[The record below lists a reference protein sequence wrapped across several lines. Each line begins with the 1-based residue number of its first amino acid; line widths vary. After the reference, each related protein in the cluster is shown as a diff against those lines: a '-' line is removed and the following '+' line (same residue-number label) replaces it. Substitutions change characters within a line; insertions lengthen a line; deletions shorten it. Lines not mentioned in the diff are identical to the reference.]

1 MGNNRTVEYA
11 IYRSDLMMLRPDNHC
26 GGVCVS
32 GEALDIAHHSIQNDD
47 CCLTKVGHV
56 IDVKEAFSPQ
66 AEKFRILL
74 LLMICTGVLLAFWAR
89 FPREASTRPMEP
101 IMVETYFNTG
111 WENDS
116 AGGFVWVLNEKN
128 KIIIANNQNVKKS
141 GFLYLQIV
149 GAPCGGSHEVVV
161 TSKSGIPERVSISA
175 NLKSEVQLQLTLEP
189 YERVPVNVYVTGTGC
204 APSATDGRLIRVQ
217 IRQPVFLLS

>member
-1 MGNNRTVEYA
+1 
-11 IYRSDLMMLRPDNHC
+11 MLRLEYHRD
-26 GGVCVS
+26 
-32 GEALDIAHHSIQNDD
+32 EAGISRETLDIAHHSIQIDD

-56 IDVKEAFSPQ
+56 IDIKQAFSPQ
-66 AEKFRILL
+66 AEKFRMLL
-74 LLMICTGVLLAFWAR
+74 LLIVCTGVLLAFWAR

-101 IMVETYFNTG
+101 VMVETYFNAG

-116 AGGFVWVLNEKN
+116 SGGFVWVLNEKN

-149 GAPCGGSHEVVV
+149 GAPCGGSHEIEISDK
-161 TSKSGIPERVSISA
+161 TILLERLSISA
-175 NLKSEVQLQLTLEP
+175 NEKNNLQLKMTLEP
-189 YERVPVNVYVTGTGC
+189 YARVPVFVDVKGEGC
-204 APSATDGRLIRVQ
+204 SPSPTDGRLIRVQ

>member
-1 MGNNRTVEYA
+1 
-11 IYRSDLMMLRPDNHC
+11 MMLRPEYHC
-26 GGVCVS
+26 DEVGIS
-32 GEALDIAHHSIQNDD
+32 SETLDIAHHSIQNDD

-56 IDVKEAFSPQ
+56 IDIKQAFSPQ
-66 AEKFRILL
+66 AEKFRMLL
-74 LLMICTGVLLAFWAR
+74 LLIVCTGVLLAFWAR

-101 IMVETYFNTG
+101 VMVETYFNAG

-116 AGGFVWVLNEKN
+116 SGGFVWVLNEKN

-149 GAPCGGSHEVVV
+149 GAPCGGSHEIEI
-161 TSKSGIPERVSISA
+161 SGKTVLLERLSISA
-175 NLKSEVQLQLTLEP
+175 NEKNNLQLKMTLEP
-189 YERVPVNVYVTGTGC
+189 YARVPVFVDVKGEGC
-204 APSATDGRLIRVQ
+204 SPSPTDGRLIKVQ

>member
-1 MGNNRTVEYA
+1 
-11 IYRSDLMMLRPDNHC
+11 MMLRLEYHRD
-26 GGVCVS
+26 
-32 GEALDIAHHSIQNDD
+32 EAGISRETLDIAHHSIQIDD

-56 IDVKEAFSPQ
+56 IDIKQAFSPQ
-66 AEKFRILL
+66 AEKSRMLL
-74 LLMICTGVLLAFWAR
+74 LLIVCTGVLLAFWAR

-101 IMVETYFNTG
+101 VMVETYFNAG

-116 AGGFVWVLNEKN
+116 SGGFVWVLNEKN

-149 GAPCGGSHEVVV
+149 GAPCGGSHEIEISDK
-161 TSKSGIPERVSISA
+161 TILLERLSISA
-175 NLKSEVQLQLTLEP
+175 NEENNLQLKMTLEP
-189 YERVPVNVYVTGTGC
+189 YARVPVFVDVKGEGC
-204 APSATDGRLIRVQ
+204 SPSPTDGRLIRVQ

>member
-1 MGNNRTVEYA
+1 
-11 IYRSDLMMLRPDNHC
+11 MMLRLEYHRDEV
-26 GGVCVS
+26 GIS
-32 GEALDIAHHSIQNDD
+32 RETLDIAHHSIQIDD

-56 IDVKEAFSPQ
+56 IDIKQAFSPQ
-66 AEKFRILL
+66 AEKSRMLL
-74 LLMICTGVLLAFWAR
+74 LLIVCTGVLLAFWAR

-101 IMVETYFNTG
+101 VMVETYFNAG

-116 AGGFVWVLNEKN
+116 SGGFVWVLNEKN

-149 GAPCGGSHEVVV
+149 GAPCGGSHEIEISDK
-161 TSKSGIPERVSISA
+161 TILLERMSISA
-175 NLKSEVQLQLTLEP
+175 NEKNNLQLKMTLEP
-189 YERVPVNVYVTGTGC
+189 YARVPVFVDVKGEGC
-204 APSATDGRLIRVQ
+204 SPSPTDGRLIRVQ

>member
-1 MGNNRTVEYA
+1 
-11 IYRSDLMMLRPDNHC
+11 MMLRHESRRDE
-26 GGVCVS
+26 VCIS
-32 GEALDIAHHSIQNDD
+32 REMLDIARYSIQNDD

-56 IDVKEAFSPQ
+56 IDIRQVFSPQ
-66 AEKFRILL
+66 AEKFLMLL
-74 LLMICTGVLLAFWAR
+74 LLIACTGVLLAFWIR
-89 FPREASTRPMEP
+89 FPREASTSPMEP
-101 IMVETYFNTG
+101 VMVETYFNTG

-141 GFLYLQIV
+141 GHLDIQIV

-161 TSKSGIPERVSISA
+161 TSKSRIPERVSISA
-175 NLKSEVQLQLTLEP
+175 NLKSDVQLQLTLEP
-189 YERVPVNVYVTGTGC
+189 YERVPVYVSVTGNGC

>member
-1 MGNNRTVEYA
+1 
-11 IYRSDLMMLRPDNHC
+11 MMLRLEYHRD
-26 GGVCVS
+26 
-32 GEALDIAHHSIQNDD
+32 EAGISRETLDIAHHSIQIDD

-56 IDVKEAFSPQ
+56 IDIKQAFSPQ
-66 AEKFRILL
+66 AEKSRMLL
-74 LLMICTGVLLAFWAR
+74 LLIVCTGVLLAFWAR

-101 IMVETYFNTG
+101 VMVETYFNAG

-116 AGGFVWVLNEKN
+116 SGGFVWVLNEKN

-149 GAPCGGSHEVVV
+149 GAPCGGSHEIEISDK
-161 TSKSGIPERVSISA
+161 TILLERLSISA
-175 NLKSEVQLQLTLEP
+175 NEKNNLQLKMTLEP
-189 YERVPVNVYVTGTGC
+189 YARVPVFVDVKGEGC
-204 APSATDGRLIRVQ
+204 SPSPTDGRLIRVQ

>member
-1 MGNNRTVEYA
+1 
-11 IYRSDLMMLRPDNHC
+11 MMLRPEYHRD
-26 GGVCVS
+26 
-32 GEALDIAHHSIQNDD
+32 EACISRETLDIAHHSIQNDD

-56 IDVKEAFSPQ
+56 IDIKQAFSPQ
-66 AEKFRILL
+66 AEKSRMLL
-74 LLMICTGVLLAFWAR
+74 LLIVCTGVLLAFWAR

-101 IMVETYFNTG
+101 VMVETYFNAG

-116 AGGFVWVLNEKN
+116 SGGFVWVLNEKN

-149 GAPCGGSHEVVV
+149 GAPCGGSHEIEISDK
-161 TSKSGIPERVSISA
+161 TILLERLSISA
-175 NLKSEVQLQLTLEP
+175 NEKNNLQLKMTLEP
-189 YERVPVNVYVTGTGC
+189 YARVPVFVDVKGEGC
-204 APSATDGRLIRVQ
+204 SPSPTDGRLIRVQ

>member
-1 MGNNRTVEYA
+1 
-11 IYRSDLMMLRPDNHC
+11 MMLRPEYDRDEAC
-26 GGVCVS
+26 IS
-32 GEALDIAHHSIQNDD
+32 GETLDIAHHSIQNDD

-56 IDVKEAFSPQ
+56 IDTKQAFSPQ
-66 AEKFRILL
+66 AEKFRMLL
-74 LLMICTGVLLAFWAR
+74 LLIACTGVLLVFWVR
-89 FPREASTRPMEP
+89 FPKEASTRPMEP
-101 IMVETYFNTG
+101 VMIETYFNTG

-128 KIIIANNQNVKKS
+128 IIIIANNQNVKKS
-141 GFLYLQIV
+141 GHLDIQIV

-175 NLKSEVQLQLTLEP
+175 NLKSDVQLQLTLEP
-189 YERVPVNVYVTGTGC
+189 YERVPVYVSVTGSGC

>member
-1 MGNNRTVEYA
+1 
-11 IYRSDLMMLRPDNHC
+11 MMLRLEYHRD
-26 GGVCVS
+26 
-32 GEALDIAHHSIQNDD
+32 EAGISRETLDIAHHSIQIDD

-56 IDVKEAFSPQ
+56 IDIKQAFSPQ
-66 AEKFRILL
+66 AEKFRMLL
-74 LLMICTGVLLAFWAR
+74 LLIVCTGVLLAFWAR

-101 IMVETYFNTG
+101 VMVETYFNAG

-116 AGGFVWVLNEKN
+116 SGGFVWVLNEKN

-149 GAPCGGSHEVVV
+149 GAPCGGSHEIEIGDK
-161 TSKSGIPERVSISA
+161 TILLERLSISA
-175 NLKSEVQLQLTLEP
+175 NEKNNLQLKMTLEP
-189 YERVPVNVYVTGTGC
+189 YARVPVFVDVKGEGC
-204 APSATDGRLIRVQ
+204 SPSPTDGRLIRVQ